1 MGALSRS
8 PPDMGVGLRAGL
20 KDGEQEGR
28 EQGGTGGRTGG
39 GAVETLIWGWTQNA
53 VSTVRPGDK
62 ETFWYVWEGAG
73 RRVWRAQASVS
84 NAIRLKPVTLLSGLS
99 PHRYCLACILATSK
113 VSSLFSLLW

>member
-1 MGALSRS
+1 M
-8 PPDMGVGLRAGL
+8 GLRAGP
-20 KDGEQEGR
+20 KDGEPEGR
-28 EQGGTGGRTGG
+28 DSRCWSPERRDWGTGGRTGG

-53 VSTVRPGDK
+53 ASTVRPGDK

-84 NAIRLKPVTLLSGLS
+84 NAIGLKPVTLLSGLS
-99 PHRYCLACILATSK
+99 PHRSCLACILATSK